1 MKSLVTLH
9 LDASEGNALIDLR
22 VTNREYGRRH
32 VLLIEKRLSEALR
45 EPQTTVIDKDIYN
58 FVELR
63 YDNEANQLVVTITW
77 LSHHGKDEVTGT
89 TQTLRLDAS
98 KVFQFTE
105 TGKDTKFV
113 YDDTEETSPRIQ
125 LTDTAHNRV
134 KKILEEGGKHTLTRF
149 FRNAF
154 RWPLTKEILV
164 YDDPCVEGFGFSEN
178 QMGIRGD
185 IIPHTTNTVGRDGNN
200 YPKTVY
206 QIHTYA

>member
-9 LDASEGNALIDLR
+9 LDASEETALIDLR

-32 VLLIEKRLSEALR
+32 ILLFEKRLSEALR

-63 YDNEANQLVVTITW
+63 YDNDANLLFVTITW
-77 LSHHGKDEVTGT
+77 LSQHGKDEVSGT
-89 TQTLRLDAS
+89 TQTLRLNAS

-105 TGKDTKFV
+105 TGKDAKFV
-113 YDDTEETSPRIQ
+113 YDDTEETYPRIQ

-134 KKILEEGGKHTLTRF
+134 RKILDEGGKHNLTRF

-164 YDDPCVEGFGFSEN
+164 YDDPWVGGFGFSEN
-178 QMGIRGD
+178 RGIRGG
-185 IIPHTTNTVGRDGNN
+185 IVPHTTNIVGRDGNH

-206 QIHTYA
+206 EIHT